1 MPPRTSSR
9 EEKVSRLTSCC
20 WDVVAGVLAAQDA
33 LQQQGQWAVEGRRD
47 EEQWGGALMV
57 RTVLLSTV

>member
-1 MPPRTSSR
+1 M
-9 EEKVSRLTSCC
+9 SRLTSCSR
-20 WDVVAGVLAAQDA
+20 DVVAGVLAAQDA

-57 RTVLLSTV
+57 RTILLSTV